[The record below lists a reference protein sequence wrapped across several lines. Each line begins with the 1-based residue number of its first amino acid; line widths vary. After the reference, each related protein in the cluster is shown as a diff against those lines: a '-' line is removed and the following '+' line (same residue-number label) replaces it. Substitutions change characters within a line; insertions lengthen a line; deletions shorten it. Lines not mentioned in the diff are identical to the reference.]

1 MLSKTSLL
9 PTLLTLALSAVG
21 AGIATLLAIPAAVL
35 VGPAI
40 TVSLAGLAGF
50 NLEIHPRLRDLA
62 FILLGVG
69 IGSAFD
75 PNAGAA
81 VLRWPLAMAVLGLSL
96 WISMILCTRVLIRRF
111 GFDAA
116 TATLASTPGHLS
128 FVMSIATSENRD
140 VAQIGLV
147 QSIRLLALTLIVP
160 LVALIMGFPFSAVAS
175 LGGSPMSFVALGV
188 LALAGLGVG
197 LVFQRLKLPAPL
209 LLGGMVVSGGS
220 HVTGYVS
227 GSVPSALLIP
237 AFLVLGGLIGT
248 RFSGITWG
256 QFRNAAGAGGAV
268 TLIASGIAALAA
280 LPIAWALEMPLV
292 TVLAAFAPG
301 GVETMI
307 ALGAAL
313 GFDPSFVAA
322 CHIMRLVILT
332 FLIPVAFARV

>member
-1 MLSKTSLL
+1 MLSKTTLL
-9 PTLLTLALSAVG
+9 PTLLTLIIGAAGAAL
-21 AGIATLLAIPAAVL
+21 ATLLAIPAAVL
-35 VGPAI
+35 VGPALFL
-40 TVSLAGLAGF
+40 SLAGLAG
-50 NLEIHPRLRDLA
+50 LKLAIDPRLRDLA
-62 FILLGVG
+62 FVVLGLG

-81 VLRWPLAMAVLGLSL
+81 ILRWPLAMLVLGVSL
-96 WISMILCTRVLIRRF
+96 WVSMLLCTQVLRRVFR
-111 GFDAA
+111 FDAA
-116 TATLASTPGHLS
+116 SATLAATPGHLS
-128 FVMSIATSENRD
+128 FVMSIATSENKD

-160 LVALIMGFPFSAVAS
+160 LAALIMGFPFSAVVS
-175 LGGSPMSFVALGV
+175 VGGAPMPFLILVL
-188 LALAGLGVG
+188 LALAGAAVGVV
-197 LVFQRLKLPAPL
+197 LQALKLPAPL
-209 LLGGMVVSGGS
+209 LLGGMVVSGAS
-220 HVTGYVS
+220 HVTGFVP
-227 GSVPSALLIP
+227 GSVPPALLVP

-248 RFSGITWG
+248 RFSGISWG
-256 QFRNAAGAGGAV
+256 QFRNASGAGVAV
-268 TLIASGIAALAA
+268 TLIASFIAALAA

-332 FLIPVAFARV
+332 FLIPIAFARV

>member
-116 TATLASTPGHLS
+116 TAALASTPGHLS